1 MAAARQMRQG
11 RCAADPAWPLRGRSG
26 RAAARRLHA
35 PVEGLSILRRVSSL
49 RVLAAVTAAG
59 LLVGCGSSGGGS
71 GAGDTSEPAI
81 PAATARWSKAD
92 AVTIAHHIPGCAS
105 ITRPTPRNDLERSMA
120 SLATCRL
127 GDATVTIEDAPSDLA
142 VSGTF
147 APATYVVAGYGWSAT
162 IDDKAA
168 AEQVAAALGGRVD
181 Q

>member
-1 MAAARQMRQG
+1 
-11 RCAADPAWPLRGRSG
+11 
-26 RAAARRLHA
+26 
-35 PVEGLSILRRVSSL
+35 
-49 RVLAAVTAAG
+49 
-59 LLVGCGSSGGGS
+59 
-71 GAGDTSEPAI
+71 
-81 PAATARWSKAD
+81 
-92 AVTIAHHIPGCAS
+92 
-105 ITRPTPRNDLERSMA
+105 MA